1 MMKRRPSG
9 TSCALL
15 MAMCAPATWAQ
26 SSSLGKRAEA
36 RIRAESEAD
45 ADRAAVA
52 QTPRTHPAVERRSL
66 IAVEP
71 RPPKTYAIGD
81 HVTVIVREQLTF
93 EADQD
98 SESKNNYEVSSEIA
112 AFAKPIDGGLGATTF
127 SRGKPNIDYKF
138 EQERRNEADVASKN
152 RLVTRLTAEIID
164 VKPNGNLVIAGRA
177 EIRHGEEV
185 SLIHL
190 TGTCSKKKLS
200 LDDSV
205 LSTDIADKQIRV
217 ENRGSVHDGAKRG
230 WLSKIMDTVKPF

>member
-1 MMKRRPSG
+1 MRTVRTAALMIVGASVFASSVSG
-9 TSCALL
+9 QT
-15 MAMCAPATWAQ
+15 
-26 SSSLGKRAEA
+26 SSLGKRTEA
-36 RIRAESEAD
+36 KIRAESEPD
-45 ADRAAVA
+45 GERAASA
-52 QTPRTHPAVERRSL
+52 PTPRTHPAIERRSL

-98 SESKNNYEVSSEIA
+98 TESKNNYEVSSEIS

-127 SRGKPNIDYKF
+127 ARGRPNIDYKF
-138 EQERRNEADVASKN
+138 EQDRRNEADVSSQN

-164 VKPNGNLVIAGRA
+164 VKPNGNLVIAGKA

-185 SLIHL
+185 SLITL

-205 LSTDIADKQIRV
+205 LSTDIADKQITV
-217 ENRGSVHDGAKRG
+217 LNRGSVQDGAKRG
-230 WLSKIMDTVKPF
+230 WLSRIIDTVRPF